1 MKRIESNWERDI
13 REGIILSR
21 IFIVVL
27 LLFSVTVM
35 GVLVKDATDKGV
47 LQEFLVSTFLG
58 CVSASI
64 VIFTSVFTV
73 VALVKSHKNHA
84 GVVET
89 FFYTLAVRIYS
100 SIRKISGVYTHK
112 KLSFFLNDLFKKY
125 YMYLG
130 LENSN
135 DLKLCKDKKPRY
147 IIKNGHLFY
156 RISFHVPLN
165 FKPSPKL
172 ENRIRSIIIQDLR
185 RHGVDGLFSYYDDT
199 NHNRLDSIQLFHM
212 FWDEESSVVS
222 FEILF
227 VSSEYDAQYVLQ
239 RRNAELQKCN

>member
-13 REGIILSR
+13 REGILLSR
-21 IFIVVL
+21 IFTGVL
-27 LLFSVTVM
+27 FLFSVTVM

-73 VALVKSHKNHA
+73 VALIKSHKNYK
-84 GVVET
+84 GSVET
-89 FFYTLAVRIYS
+89 LFHTIAVRIYS
-100 SIRKISGVYTHK
+100 SIRKRSGLYIHR
-112 KLSFFLNDLFKKY
+112 KLSFFLDDILKRY
-125 YMYLG
+125 YG
-130 LENSN
+130 AVGFESPN

-147 IIKNGHLFY
+147 ILKNGHLFY

-165 FKPSPKL
+165 FKPAPKL

-199 NHNRLDSIQLFHM
+199 NHNRLDSIL
-212 FWDEESSVVS
+212 
-222 FEILF
+222 
-227 VSSEYDAQYVLQ
+227 
-239 RRNAELQKCN
+239 